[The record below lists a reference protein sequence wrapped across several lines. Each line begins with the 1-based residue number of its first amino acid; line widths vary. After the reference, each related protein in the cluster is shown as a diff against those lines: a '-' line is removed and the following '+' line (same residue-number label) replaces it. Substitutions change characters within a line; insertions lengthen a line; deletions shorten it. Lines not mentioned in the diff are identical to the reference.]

1 VFERVAC
8 WHACTRVR
16 GHLWRPRGVSL
27 ASVGA
32 WAVGVAFVRVG
43 DLRRVGVCA
52 CVCLREAFVSAF
64 ARVAGGVRACVSVR
78 LCVGAMV
85 RA

>member
-1 VFERVAC
+1 M
-8 WHACTRVR
+8 R
-16 GHLWRPRGVSL
+16 GHLWRPPGVSL
-27 ASVGA
+27 ASVGAFVGA

-64 ARVAGGVRACVSVR
+64 ARVAGGVRACMSVR